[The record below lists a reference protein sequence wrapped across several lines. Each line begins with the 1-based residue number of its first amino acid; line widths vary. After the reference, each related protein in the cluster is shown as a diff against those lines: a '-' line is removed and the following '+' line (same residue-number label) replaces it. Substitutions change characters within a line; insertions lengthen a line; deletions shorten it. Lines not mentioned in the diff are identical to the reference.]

1 VASHQPTWAPAQS
14 TAVLGLAAMA
24 AVGATGLAAQP
35 AMAMDGAGRGTL
47 LVAPEHDR
55 AESVA
60 APVTDPGLAL
70 TDRIRSQAVQQ
81 RATAEDAAR
90 RQAAQLAAT
99 KQAQAQQIAADD
111 QARAQAAAEA
121 RAAEARAA
129 VQAAAQ
135 AEAETAA
142 EQAAAEQA
150 TAERAAADASL
161 TAVPDSAS
169 TLSTLALGTLVA
181 PVAASAHGAGFGE
194 SDSFWAHLHTG
205 QDFTAP
211 TGTPVVAVG
220 DGSITSAGW
229 AGAYGYRV
237 VQTLAD
243 GTELWYCHL
252 SAIGVGAGQ
261 VTAGQPIARV
271 GATGSNV
278 TAPHLHLE
286 VRPGGGEPVDPSTWL
301 AGHGLAL

>member
-1 VASHQPTWAPAQS
+1 MASHQPGWAPAQS
-14 TAVLGLAAMA
+14 TAVLGFAAMA
-24 AVGATGLAAQP
+24 AVGATGFAAQP
-35 AMAMDGAGRGTL
+35 AMALDGSARGTL
-47 LVAPEHDR
+47 LVAPDHDR
-55 AESVA
+55 TEPAT
-60 APVTDPGLAL
+60 APVSDPGLAL
-70 TDRIRSQAVQQ
+70 ADRIRTQSVAQ

-90 RQAAQLAAT
+90 RQAAQLAAA
-99 KQAQAQQIAADD
+99 KQARAQRIAADD
-111 QARAQAAAEA
+111 QARAQAAAE

-129 VQAAAQ
+129 EIRAAAQ
-135 AEAETAA
+135 AAA
-142 EQAAAEQA
+142 DQAVADEAAARE
-150 TAERAAADASL
+150 AAAQS
-161 TAVPDSAS
+161 VS
-169 TLSTLALGTLVA
+169 TTVGTLVA
-181 PVAASAHGAGFGE
+181 PVAASVPGAGFGQ

-211 TGTPVVAVG
+211 TGTPVVAIG

-237 VQTLAD
+237 VETLAD
-243 GTELWYCHL
+243 GTEVWYCHL